1 MNILEWTG
9 AIFWGIVIGF
19 VALWT
24 LPDFWPK
31 DKKYDDDDDHDDQ
44 PPLIPVTQP

>member
-9 AIFWGIVIGF
+9 AIFWGVVIGF
-19 VALWT
+19 AALWC

-31 DKKYDDDDDHDDQ
+31 DDDKDDHDDQ
-44 PPLIPVTQP
+44 PPLIPVTETP